1 MTPDRARVK
10 VGIPMKR
17 KLVGDDR
24 NRCRR
29 HAYPCSCA
37 MGHLSRFVEPVVL
50 LILREKG
57 HAHGYDLSANLTH
70 YAFTDSEIERAALY
84 RVLRRLERFAYVK
97 SGWKIAE
104 NGPARRVYSL
114 TSKGEA
120 HLQEWATVLD
130 KVATSM
136 TRYVKRVTEL
146 QDHTPHHTAEKLV

>member
-1 MTPDRARVK
+1 
-10 VGIPMKR
+10 
-17 KLVGDDR
+17 
-24 NRCRR
+24 
-29 HAYPCSCA
+29 

-57 HAHGYDLSANLTH
+57 HAHGYDLSANLVN

-97 SGWKIAE
+97 SGWKIAA

-120 HLQEWATVLD
+120 HLREWATVLD

-146 QDHTPHHTAEKLV
+146 DGHAH

>member
-1 MTPDRARVK
+1 MS
-10 VGIPMKR
+10 IPTKR
-17 KLVGDDR
+17 RLVRDDR

-50 LILREKG
+50 LILKEKG
-57 HAHGYDLSANLTH
+57 HAHGYDLSANLVN

-84 RVLRRLERFAYVK
+84 RVLRRLERFAYVT
-97 SGWKIAE
+97 SGWKIAV

-114 TSKGEA
+114 TPKGEA
-120 HLQEWATVLD
+120 HLREWATVLD

-136 TRYVKRVTEL
+136 TRFVKRVTEL
-146 QDHTPHHTAEKLV
+146 DSRAS

>member
-1 MTPDRARVK
+1 MS
-10 VGIPMKR
+10 IPTKR
-17 KLVGDDR
+17 KLVRDDR
-24 NRCRR
+24 NRCRH

-57 HAHGYDLSANLTH
+57 HAHGYDLSASLVN

-97 SGWKIAE
+97 SGWKIAP

-120 HLQEWATVLD
+120 HLREWAIVLD
-130 KVATSM
+130 KVATSIA
-136 TRYVKRVTEL
+136 RYVKRVGEL
-146 QDHTPHHTAEKLV
+146 DRSAR

>member
-1 MTPDRARVK
+1 
-10 VGIPMKR
+10 MKT
-17 KLVGDDR
+17 KLVRDDR

-57 HAHGYDLSANLTH
+57 HAHGYDLSANMAN

-97 SGWKIAE
+97 SGWKFAA

-120 HLQEWATVLD
+120 HLREWATVLD
-130 KVATSM
+130 KVATSI
-136 TRYVKRVTEL
+136 TRYVKRVGEL
-146 QDHTPHHTAEKLV
+146 SRGAEN